1 MISIIHF
8 TCLLYAIRILR
19 IPVTVDTQFLFNND
33 YCLLNSALSP
43 KQDGF
48 CQNGR
53 YTLFT
58 HRIMK
63 NGRGNAWGRG
73 NGSLDSNSTHADSAS
88 LHSPFSISRST
99 EEKSHSSFT
108 TTKPSHITL
117 PFIALMWRTKS
128 SALLLFM
135 LMEGRNA
142 FCNTP
147 TTPSFNSNRRNIS
160 SSSLHN
166 QIRKRIHPDRHSSSI
181 LIHTT
186 PFFSIGIHQRI
197 LIKFNIQQHPS
208 PRLQTTTPSPHS
220 IHSYQYSPLLIEF
233 KSIHFTLHL
242 WQSHTT
248 SSLPCLT
255 IPINYI
261 HHANTPRITKQP
273 FIQESPNL
281 ILTTQYSIPISCN
294 SHCPSLHFFSDSS
307 SLINETITMGWEVV
321 KNTLNNAI
329 DVLYTRSAREES
341 GLSIPPFIHVE
352 RRVPSLRV
360 FLWILTITQ
369 AFHTRHCAKASVIRI
384 SNLIVSPLM

>member
-8 TCLLYAIRILR
+8 TCLLYAIRILH
-19 IPVTVDTQFLFNND
+19 IPVTIDTQFLFNND
-33 YCLLNSALSP
+33 YCLLNSALSA

-58 HRIMK
+58 PRIVK
-63 NGRGNAWGRG
+63 NGRENAWGRG
-73 NGSLDSNSTHADSAS
+73 SRSLDSNSTHADSAS
-88 LHSPFSISRST
+88 LHSPFFISCSI

-108 TTKPSHITL
+108 TTKPSHTTL
-117 PFIALMWRTKS
+117 PFIPFMWRMKS
-128 SALLLFM
+128 PALLLFM

-147 TTPSFNSNRRNIS
+147 TTPSFNSNHRNIS
-160 SSSLHN
+160 LSSLHN
-166 QIRKRIHPDRHSSSI
+166 QIREGIHPDRHSSSI

-208 PRLQTTTPSPHS
+208 LRLQTTTPSPHS
-220 IHSYQYSPLLIEF
+220 IHSNQYSPLLIEF

-248 SSLPCLT
+248 SSLPYLT
-255 IPINYI
+255 IPMNYT

-273 FIQESPNL
+273 FLQESST
-281 ILTTQYSIPISCN
+281 LTPTHQYSLPISFN
-294 SHCPSLHFFSDSS
+294 SHCPSLCPFSDSS
-307 SLINETITMGWEVV
+307 SFMNETITMGWEVV

-329 DVLYTRSAREES
+329 NA
-341 GLSIPPFIHVE
+341 I
-352 RRVPSLRV
+352 
-360 FLWILTITQ
+360 
-369 AFHTRHCAKASVIRI
+369 
-384 SNLIVSPLM
+384 